1 MSSSRSP
8 SLAQPRPFKTSS
20 LLDLTVVALRSG
32 PPPFDKPAHHPP
44 GILIEASPFFESM
57 FSLPQIPDDRK
68 RKERDDAKYVGDT
81 PVISVSEDNETLEPL
96 PRFCYPGHDPE
107 LDKGELLY
115 AVLEAARKY
124 DMEEIAEKVSTQFV
138 KYAEKYPFRLFAL
151 ASSRCWTEEV
161 KMAAK
166 ASLLY
171 PVQTKYLEELDK
183 VTSFFA
189 SQIERAISGVCLL
202 L

>member
-1 MSSSRSP
+1 M
-8 SLAQPRPFKTSS
+8 
-20 LLDLTVVALRSG
+20 ALRSG
-32 PPPFDKPAHHPP
+32 PPPFDKPSADT
-44 GILIEASPFFESM
+44 ILRLSDVVDFCVRRDIIIEASPFFESI

-68 RKERDDAKYVGDT
+68 RKEQDDAEYVGDT
-81 PVISVSEDNETLEPL
+81 PVISVSKDNETLEPL
-96 PRFCYPGHDPE
+96 LHFCYPGHDPK
-107 LDKGELLY
+107 LDKGKLLY
-115 AVLEAARKY
+115 TVLKAARKY

-183 VTSFFA
+183 VMVGNF
-189 SQIERAISGVCLL
+189 L
-202 L
+202 